1 MRLFLSFFIAV
12 VASAF
17 MSAPQVSAHDHN
29 DSDPFSS
36 GEPHG
41 EAGAGIKLTEDGRTA
56 IGIQIRAAERRALPG
71 KIVTTG
77 KLESIP
83 TQEFVQHAPIA
94 GRVEQVFVQPGQYVQ
109 PRQVLIRLSSPDLQ
123 QLGSQLLQEKTQ
135 IEAEV
140 TAKRAELDG
149 EMSQAKT
156 QRDLSEASYKRELQ
170 LFEEKIN
177 SEKSMQQAKAEL
189 DLASNRLTV
198 AKQKRE
204 AALNALRT
212 RLSINV
218 DALKQRLRQLGVSE
232 DQINDTLVHR
242 TSITTL
248 AVRTVRGGLVTELTA
263 SAGQSIEPSVPLVKV
278 SNLTTLWAT
287 ANIYESD
294 MSKVRIGQPIVVRIA
309 AFPKQQFA
317 GRVTF
322 ISSEVDPA
330 TRILSVKVEVVNQDN
345 KLKPG
350 MFAELSVQT
359 SEPIYSITLPK
370 DAVISD
376 KGHYIVYVQEG
387 DEYKPIL
394 VEIGSTLGD
403 EIEIRSGIK
412 AGEKVVVRGAFQLDA
427 QRLKSVGDTA
437 LFTHPTEEGHEEHE
451 HDEGESKSNSL
462 LLSPQ
467 LIIIVAIAFVLGC
480 VITAMTQKRKPFIV
494 APKTKMEPKVPDTEK
509 SS

>member
-1 MRLFLSFFIAV
+1 MRSFISLYIAILLSV
-12 VASAF
+12 LLCTSETT
-17 MSAPQVSAHDHN
+17 AHDHN
-29 DSDPFSS
+29 DKETVGD

-41 EAGAGIKLTEDGRTA
+41 EAGSGIKLTEDGQTT
-56 IGIQIRAAERRALPG
+56 IGIQIRSAERRALPG

-77 KLESIP
+77 KLEAIP

-109 PRQVLIRLSSPDLQ
+109 PRQILIRLSSPDLQ
-123 QLGSQLLQEKTQ
+123 QLSAQLLQEKTQ

-140 TAKRAELDG
+140 TTKRAEFDG
-149 EMSQAKT
+149 EVSQAKT
-156 QRDLSEASYKRELQ
+156 QLDLSEASYKRELQ

-177 SEKSMQQAKAEL
+177 SQKSMQQAKADL
-189 DLASNRLTV
+189 DLATNRLSV

-204 AALNALRT
+204 AALNALRA
-212 RLSINV
+212 RLAINV
-218 DALKQRLRQLGVSE
+218 DALKQRLRQLGASE
-232 DQINDTLVHR
+232 DQIKDTLASR
-242 TSITTL
+242 TGITTL
-248 AVRTVRGGLVTELTA
+248 PVRTIRGGLITQLVAT
-263 SAGQSIEPSVPLVKV
+263 AGQSIDPSDPLVKV
-278 SNLTTLWAT
+278 SNLNTLWAT

-322 ISSEVDPA
+322 ISSEVDPV
-330 TRILSVKVEVVNQDN
+330 TRTLSVKFEVVNQDN

-359 SEPIYSITLPK
+359 AEPVISISLPK
-370 DAVISD
+370 DAVIAD

-387 DEYKPIL
+387 DEYKPTL

-403 EIEIRSGIK
+403 EIEIRSGISASQK
-412 AGEKVVVRGAFQLDA
+412 IVVRGAFQLDA
-427 QRLKSVGDTA
+427 QRLKSIGDTA

-451 HDEGESKSNSL
+451 HEEGESKSNNQL
-462 LLSPQ
+462 LNPQ
-467 LIIIVAIAFVLGC
+467 LFIIVAIAFVFGC
-480 VITAMTQKRKPFIV
+480 VITAMVHQRRPFMIETKPKI
-494 APKTKMEPKVPDTEK
+494 EPKVPDTEK